1 VGFTVTATVGPF
13 LCNRPR
19 LRTRTY
25 STLATVAPVKGTLNF
40 ERKNVF
46 GVFPTTGKYNNNNKQ
61 HQTFELLMDEVR
73 ARSSDGQ
80 DASLITLALT
90 LLWVFLR

>member
-1 VGFTVTATVGPF
+1 LLAPT
-13 LCNRPR
+13 
-19 LRTRTY
+19 TY

-46 GVFPTTGKYNNNNKQ
+46 GVFPTMGKYNNNNNKQ

-80 DASLITLALT
+80 LT
-90 LLWVFLR
+90 LLGLF